1 MLLDELNNK
10 TVTQIELAIKLD
22 NFDYE
27 KNETMY
33 FEKMAC
39 YGLLDSHVHYIKQ
52 YVDIL
57 EHKDSGKRALFDEL
71 LSWMNREFNHYSDR
85 ISVPSATSLDRK
97 LFHSASHILEQ
108 LKKYDSQY

>member
-71 LSWMNREFNHYSDR
+71 LSWMNREFSHYSDR
-85 ISVPSATSLDRK
+85 ISVPSATATDRK
-97 LFHSASHILEQ
+97 LFHAASHLLEQ
-108 LKKYDSQY
+108 LRKYDSQY